1 MDDLILSC
9 MCKIGGLPSQVQQA
23 HAARTPTCWA
33 RRLCAPRRAAPR
45 RAGATRARSQPARL
59 TARARART
67 GPGAPR
73 AAAPPSPAAGPA
85 QRASWQIETAVGRS
99 GRAAHRRRK
108 RQASPTAAARS
119 KRPRLSGRSG
129 TARTTCRA
137 AARSGAACRPRAR
150 RAAPPHR
157 NPFGVLC
164 GRSVRPQLCRLGQP
178 GGSMQARLHAGVR
191 QPPGELGCFS
201 CSLAACAL
209 RCPACGAAARQV
221 FLGAAPQQGPRSST
235 GSKETL

>member
-108 RQASPTAAARS
+108 R
-119 KRPRLSGRSG
+119 
-129 TARTTCRA
+129 RA